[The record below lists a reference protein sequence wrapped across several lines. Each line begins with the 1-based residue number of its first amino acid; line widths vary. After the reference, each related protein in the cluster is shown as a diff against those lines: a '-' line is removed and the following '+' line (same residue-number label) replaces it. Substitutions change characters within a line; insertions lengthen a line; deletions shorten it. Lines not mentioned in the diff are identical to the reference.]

1 MKKVF
6 TIPVSNV
13 GQRDGEEV
21 VQVYLGRPGDKEG
34 PRYTLR
40 AFKRVHIPAGK
51 TESVAIPLTG
61 VNFEWFDV
69 ESNTMRPL
77 EGTYELLY
85 GGTSDRNKL
94 KTIVMNVQ

>member
-1 MKKVF
+1 MGSEMC
-6 TIPVSNV
+6 I
-13 GQRDGEEV
+13 RDS
-21 VQVYLGRPGDKEG
+21 
-34 PRYTLR
+34 
-40 AFKRVHIPAGK
+40 FKRVHIPAGK
-51 TESVAIPLTG
+51 TESVAIPLTSE
-61 VNFEWFDV
+61 NFEWFDA

>member
-1 MKKVF
+1 M
-6 TIPVSNV
+6 
-13 GQRDGEEV
+13 
-21 VQVYLGRPGDKEG
+21 
-34 PRYTLR
+34 R
-40 AFKRVHIPAGK
+40 AFKRVHILAGK

-61 VNFEWFDV
+61 ENLEWFDV

-85 GGTSDRNKL
+85 GGSSDKNQL

>member
-1 MKKVF
+1 M
-6 TIPVSNV
+6 
-13 GQRDGEEV
+13 
-21 VQVYLGRPGDKEG
+21 VQVYLRRPGDKEG

-61 VNFEWFDV
+61 ENFEWFDA

>member
-1 MKKVF
+1 MSCF
-6 TIPVSNV
+6 IMSDQAHAATANALEYILNSGFN
-13 GQRDGEEV
+13 
-21 VQVYLGRPGDKEG
+21 
-34 PRYTLR
+34 
-40 AFKRVHIPAGK
+40 HIPAGK

-61 VNFEWFDV
+61 ENFEWFDV
-69 ESNTMRPL
+69 ESNTMCPL